1 MSSNRNGLI
10 TTVQVSGNADL
21 AETCYF
27 VLRGDPTYIENL
39 AVDTLVGNTVIASEL
54 EATTDIVLNNYVLN
68 VSGGVLNVSGVPVGG
83 GADWSQFPAQ
93 QNIDASG
100 YKLTRLGTPT
110 NASDAATKAYV
121 DAIGLADAALW
132 ATFGAVQ
139 NADLSGFKI
148 TKLGTPTDASD
159 AATKAYVDAIGA
171 ADAALWATF
180 PAVQTA
186 DLSGF
191 GLTNVSTITGTDVSN
206 NPIIIATPN
215 ELGTL
220 DPAVVIR
227 AGANRTDASNSPMA
241 FNLTKTIQGAGIN
254 EGIAQLTF
262 TGRTSTDT
270 NRYYGYVNV
279 TAQGNTNGNEFA
291 KMTLSCRRGGGEVP
305 FVVCDGSLNTV
316 VMERGITLGGVAD
329 RGIEEC
335 AFLGNSGSIDIS
347 ASGTG
352 SDITIAANDVIN
364 VRTSNAISLTSSNA
378 QINLTASQ
386 AVNIISSNNDVNIT
400 SSNNE
405 VNITANDVNLDC
417 TGLLSVLNITSAFGT
432 LIAAG
437 GAVDITAGGTTAINS
452 VGNVT
457 IGSLGTTSIENFN
470 MSDSVLTKVPATAD
484 LELNDIGSLNAT
496 TPGSII
502 TTKATITNDVTTTIA
517 QGFEAACTST
527 GGDAAGFYANT
538 VTTGAIG
545 TTAYGAYLFNT
556 TGSAPSANATGVYI
570 SDVVAEAIG
579 GTAVG
584 LEITGSFTGGTT
596 RGIYENAATAG
607 VINTFMHDIGVGK
620 DPTDAT
626 VDVSGSGK
634 FQTAVG
640 GRLNPTLQVVTTDG
654 GAPGAYAQFYHNSA
668 TPAANDRAGVLD
680 FYANNASAAKFEVA
694 RMRTLQQNTTAGA
707 ENGRFEFWVAKNGVI
722 TDTMFIDGSNSLV
735 DISAAGLQINKDAA
749 TAAPHVQ
756 LIARNTGAVGI
767 TQDYFRDAVLA
778 ANDVITQ
785 TRTFGDSSTGVKR
798 EFRRDETVC
807 RDPTNASEDAV
818 VTTSIVRA
826 GTLTQYQRIDGLN
839 NNISYGRLAGN
850 NLDASG
856 GTAIVA
862 IGNEAGQNAITG
874 AVCIG
879 DRAGQIL
886 AKSGTVAIGQ
896 LAGNSNLKQRAVAIG
911 ESAGRN
917 NLGDNSVAIGYRAGE
932 SGNGFGT
939 VALGDTAG
947 QTSQGNYAV
956 AIGTNAGQTSQGAG
970 AFAFGIDAGQNSQQ
984 TVAIAI
990 GGGAGRYTQ
999 GARAIGIGESAGQ
1012 SNQQTYCIAIGAE
1025 SGKTSQVARAI
1036 AIGENAGNVSQGGNA
1051 VAIGRNAGNN
1061 TLGTNSVA
1069 IGYDAVVQSSAVT
1082 SNVVGV
1088 GFEALRSN
1096 ANPSAI
1102 GIGSRANKNNA
1113 GSNSIV
1119 IGAYITNTDPSG
1131 AGVNSIAIGRDAVAN
1146 GSTANSITLN
1156 ASGTA
1161 VTANQA
1167 GLFVNPIR
1175 GVAHGIGVGQ
1185 LLYDPT
1191 SREITYSTS

>member
-1 MSSNRNGLI
+1 MSSNRNGL
-10 TTVQVSGNADL
+10 TTSVQISGNANL
-21 AETCYF
+21 ESSSFF

-39 AVDTLVGNTVIASEL
+39 AVDNLTANTVVSSEL
-54 EATTDIVLNNYVLN
+54 EATTDIVLNGGVLD
-68 VSGGVLNVSGVPVGG
+68 VSGGVLRLNGVPVGG
-83 GADWSQFPAQ
+83 DPTDWANFPAIS
-93 QNIDASG
+93 NIDASG
-100 YKLTRLGTPT
+100 FKLTRLGTPT

-132 ATFGAVQ
+132 ATFPAVQ

-180 PAVQTA
+180 PAVANVDISARNLNNVNKIVALDTS
-186 DLSGF
+186 DSVTSG
-191 GLTNVSTITGTDVSN
+191 V
-206 NPIIIATPN
+206 IIETTRI
-215 ELGTL
+215 LGPTRPSL
-220 DPAVVIR
+220 NIR
-227 AGANRTDASNSPMA
+227 GGINADASNSGV
-241 FNLTKTIQGAGIN
+241 NLRLEKQIRNGAVRENIGQLN
-254 EGIAQLTF
+254 FYGLNSSNVQVQAAYIAQQF
-262 TGRTSTDT
+262 ENSVAGVETGRM
-270 NRYYGYVNV
+270 
-279 TAQGNTNGNEFA
+279 ALNT
-291 KMTLSCRRGGGEVP
+291 RRAGVAVD
-305 FVVCDGSLNTV
+305 FLVLDGSANTV
-316 VMERGITLGGVAD
+316 TMERGITLGSTVD
-329 RGIEEC
+329 RGIRSC
-335 AFLGNSGSIDIS
+335 GFIGNNGTIDIS
-347 ASGTG
+347 AG
-352 SDITIAANDVIN
+352 SFLGD
-364 VRTSNAISLTSSNA
+364 
-378 QINLTASQ
+378 INLTAGSDIRLNANSLLELRANGQ
-386 AVNIISSNNDVNIT
+386 IDISGSADINISTDDNINLTTTTADINIT
-400 SSNNE
+400 ADEE
-405 VNITANDVNLDC
+405 VNITGNDVNLDC

-470 MSDSVLTKVPATAD
+470 LNNSVLTKVPATAD
-484 LELNDIGSLNAT
+484 LQLNDIGL
-496 TPGSII
+496 I
-502 TTKATITNDVTTTIA
+502 
-517 QGFEAACTST
+517 
-527 GGDAAGFYANT
+527 
-538 VTTGAIG
+538 
-545 TTAYGAYLFNT
+545 
-556 TGSAPSANATGVYI
+556 
-570 SDVVAEAIG
+570 
-579 GTAVG
+579 
-584 LEITGSFTGGTT
+584 
-596 RGIYENAATAG
+596 RNAATEIDISSSL
-607 VINTFMHDIGVGK
+607 INIEG
-620 DPTDAT
+620 
-626 VDVSGSGK
+626 
-634 FQTAVG
+634 QTRMTTTVG
-640 GRLNPTLQVVTTDG
+640 GRLNPTIEIVTTDT

-722 TDTMFIDGSNSLV
+722 TDTMFIDGSNSVV
-735 DISAAGLQINKDAA
+735 DISAAGLQITKDAA

-826 GTLTQYQRIDGLN
+826 GTLTQYERIDGLN

-879 DRAGQIL
+879 DRAGQFV

-956 AIGTNAGQTSQGAG
+956 AIGTNAGQTSQASG

-990 GGGAGRYTQ
+990 GGAAGRYTQ
-999 GARAIGIGESAGQ
+999 GARAIGIGESAGN

-1025 SGKTSQVARAI
+1025 SGRTSQVARAI

-1102 GIGSRANKNNA
+1102 GIGSRANKLNA

-1175 GVAHGIGVGQ
+1175 GVALGIGVIGA
-1185 LLYDPT
+1185 LIYDPAT
-1191 SREITYSTS
+1191 REIVYSTD